1 MNKRKKSPNWGSLN
15 QRGREN
21 TKAVSNLKRDLAIAN
36 AKVELLRIHTSFLSS
51 QNEWLILYPMQSKS
65 IDELQGWKE
74 QYKEFMAKQQEHYN
88 RKRYK
93 ELLVLEQHLL
103 FNR

>member
-1 MNKRKKSPNWGSLN
+1 MSRKKKNLNLGSLN
-15 QRGREN
+15 QRGKEDAR
-21 TKAVSNLKRDLAIAN
+21 VISNLKRDLAIAN
-36 AKVELLRIHTSFLSS
+36 SKVELLRIHTSFLSS

-88 RKRYK
+88 KKRYK